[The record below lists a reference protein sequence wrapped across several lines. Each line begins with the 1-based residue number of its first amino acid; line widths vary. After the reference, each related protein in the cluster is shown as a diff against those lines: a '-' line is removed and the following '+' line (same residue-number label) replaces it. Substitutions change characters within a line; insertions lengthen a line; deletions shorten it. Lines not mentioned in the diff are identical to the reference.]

1 MSSIVMVILSL
12 KKKICG
18 SALRKLSFESIAVPQ
33 YAVYCQ
39 VKTAGKERLLCET
52 VRISQDRRHGGITG
66 LS

>member
-1 MSSIVMVILSL
+1 MSSIVKVILL

-18 SALRKLSFESIAVPQ
+18 SALRNLSFESIAVPQ

-39 VKTAGKERLLCET
+39 LKTAGKERLLCET
-52 VRISQDRRHGGITG
+52 VRISQGRRRGGMTG